1 MQPDALTV
9 VSYFHTP
16 KGKVAMSRFVV
27 GSPLADLLGTAESTD
42 ELARMIMINK
52 PDVIFVEF
60 DSEDNELLKI
70 LENSKADGKSHLVT
84 FSEHAEPSDLR
95 LAMRLGAVEFL
106 TSDLHSSDF
115 NETLNFIM
123 REATIAA
130 EKQGKLLM
138 VTGVKENVGATT
150 FALNLAWMLS
160 QNYHNR
166 VCLFDMDLAF
176 GDLSVLLDK
185 ASKRPI
191 MEIVENYKSLD
202 AAFLKNVVTEIS
214 KDLFLLPSP
223 ANQIYADE
231 VSLAHIEQVM
241 FLLLNSYDIVIVDMP
256 PRLEEIA
263 LATWDY
269 AYRVLLLMDP
279 TVTVLS
285 RAQRYLEMVG
295 RLDPNGTKIVPI
307 INRYGSKGGLGQKVV
322 SKILG
327 DRKAVIL
334 PNDSKT
340 MIKVANAGLAVVN
353 EYPKSRWC
361 KDLRIFVEDSLR
373 SFTEADSE
381 KRKRGGLLGA
391 KKDDGGEE

>member
-1 MQPDALTV
+1 
-9 VSYFHTP
+9 
-16 KGKVAMSRFVV
+16 MSRFVV
-27 GSPLADLLGTAESTD
+27 GSPLAELVGTAESTD

-52 PDVIFVEF
+52 PGVIFVEF
-60 DSEDNELLKI
+60 DSNDVELLKI
-70 LENSKADGKSHLVT
+70 LENSKADGKSHLIT
-84 FSEHAEPSDLR
+84 YSEHAEPSDLR

-106 TSDLHSSDF
+106 TSELHSSDF
-115 NETLNFIM
+115 NEAINYII
-123 REATIAA
+123 REANLSS

-150 FALNLAWMLS
+150 FALNLAWLLS
-160 QNYHNR
+160 QNYNNK
-166 VCLFDMDLAF
+166 VCLFDMDFAF

-185 ASKRPI
+185 ASKKPI

-202 AAFLKNVVTEIS
+202 SAFLKNVVTEIN
-214 KDLFLLPSP
+214 KNLFLLPSP

-231 VSLAHIEQVM
+231 VTLAHIEQVIY
-241 FLLLNSYDIVIVDMP
+241 LLLNSYDIVVADMP

-269 AYRVLLLMDP
+269 SYRVLVLMDP

-295 RLDPNGTKIVPI
+295 RLDPNGNKIVPI

-327 DRKAVIL
+327 DRQAVIL

-353 EYPKSRWC
+353 EYPKSKWC
-361 KDLRIFVEDSLR
+361 KDLRVFVEDSLK
-373 SFTEADSE
+373 SFTEEDE
-381 KRKRGGLLGA
+381 QKRKRGGLLRLN
-391 KKDDGGEE
+391 KKDSDEA